1 MSIDYRLDHIALLV
15 RDLDETARFLTE
27 VLQIREVPDP
37 MGGGHI
43 RWFEFGNSQRF
54 HIQAGDISRTHV
66 EKRTHFALSAPDLDA
81 VIAHFRALGVSF
93 SNMKGDVGEVN
104 VRPDGMRAIFV
115 QDPNGYWFEINDFE
129 PTPKG

>member
-15 RDLDETARFLTE
+15 RDLDETATFLTE
-27 VLQIREVPDP
+27 VLRIREVPDP

-43 RWFEFGNSQRF
+43 RWFEFGGGQRF

-81 VIAHFRALGVSF
+81 VIARFRATGVAF
-93 SNMKGDVGEVN
+93 SNMAGAPGEVN
-104 VRPDGMRAIFV
+104 VRPDGMRAVFV
-115 QDPNGYWFEINDFE
+115 QDPNGYWFEINHF
-129 PTPKG
+129 K

>member
-37 MGGGHI
+37 MGGDHI
-43 RWFEFGNSQRF
+43 RWFEFGNGQRF

-81 VIAHFRALGVSF
+81 VLAHFRATGIAF

-104 VRPDGMRAIFV
+104 VRPDGMRAVFV
-115 QDPNGYWFEINDFE
+115 QDPNGYWFEVNDFE
-129 PTPKG
+129 PTL